1 MIDPALVRSG
11 LKEVDAATRR
21 RGTELDIKRIQALE
35 EERRFSD
42 QALQEANRQRNEIAK
57 KIGRDKASGGDSSEL
72 HGRGRELAERLGGR
86 KQAAEQART
95 ALMNELALIP
105 NLADPSVPDG
115 FEESENVEVRVWGE
129 PPKLDFKPRDHTE
142 LPLSEP
148 IDFAAAAAL
157 SGSRFA
163 VLRGQLARLHRGL
176 IQFMLDL
183 HTKKHGYVEVAV
195 PFLAR
200 PEILYGTGQLPKFAE
215 DLFHVGDGHDFYLIP
230 TAEVQLTNL
239 VREQILE
246 AGDLPMKMV
255 AHTACFR
262 SEAGSYGRDTRG
274 MIRQHQFEKVELV
287 WIARP
292 EDSWDLLE
300 QLTGHA
306 EAVLQALELPY
317 RVVTL
322 CAGDLGFAAAKTYD
336 IEVWMPAQ
344 ECYREISSCS
354 NCTDFQARRM
364 RARWRDPED
373 GQSKFV
379 HSLNGSGVAAGR
391 AMIALLENH
400 QQADGTVVVPEALR
414 PFVDGLERIGG

>member
-1 MIDPALVRSG
+1 MIDPALVRSRIE
-11 LKEVDAATRR
+11 EVAAAARR
-21 RGTELDIKRIQALE
+21 RGIELDVQRIQALE
-35 EERRFSD
+35 EERRSSD
-42 QALQEANRQRNEIAK
+42 HALQEANRQRNEIARR
-57 KIGRDKASGGDSSEL
+57 IGREKGSGGSSSEL
-72 HGRGRELAERLGGR
+72 HRQGRELAERLGSL
-86 KQAAEQART
+86 KQAAEQSRK
-95 ALMNELALIP
+95 ALMGELSLIP
-105 NLADPSVPDG
+105 NPADPSVPQG
-115 FEESENVEVRVWGE
+115 FDESENVEVRAWSE
-129 PPKLDFKPRDHTE
+129 PPKLGFTPRDHSE

-148 IDFAAAAAL
+148 IDFAAAAVL

-195 PFLAR
+195 PYLAR

-239 VREQILE
+239 VRERILDV
-246 AGDLPMKMV
+246 GDLPMKMV

-274 MIRQHQFEKVELV
+274 MIRQHQFDKVELV
-287 WIARP
+287 WIVRP
-292 EDSWDLLE
+292 EDSWEVLE
-300 QLTGHA
+300 QMTAHA

-322 CAGDLGFAAAKTYD
+322 CTGDLGFAAAKTYD

-344 ECYREISSCS
+344 DSYREISSCS

-364 RARWRDPED
+364 QARWRDPED
-373 GQSKFV
+373 GQTKLV
-379 HSLNGSGVAAGR
+379 HSLNGSGVASGR

-400 QQADGTVVVPEALR
+400 QQADGTVAVPDALR